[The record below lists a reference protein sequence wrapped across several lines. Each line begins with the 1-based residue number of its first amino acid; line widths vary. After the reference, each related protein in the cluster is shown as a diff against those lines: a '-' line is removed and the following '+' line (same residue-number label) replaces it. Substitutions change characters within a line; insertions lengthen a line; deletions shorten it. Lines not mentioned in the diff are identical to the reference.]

1 MTDVP
6 TKSTLT
12 KIYKESEEPSELAK
26 QRLYEISDEYLVNI
40 TYFPNPEDPN
50 KFKVEIKKYDDES
63 AVVESDWDT
72 LEGLKPYQQWVKV
85 EEIVHV
91 LLDKLGPE
99 LWEIC
104 GVDGCKEVS
113 VGPCPNHQ
121 S

>member
-1 MTDVP
+1 MIDVP
-6 TKSTLT
+6 SKAVLT
-12 KIYKESEEPSELAK
+12 KLYKESDEPSELAK

-50 KFKVEIKKYDDES
+50 KFKVEVKKYDDEE

-72 LEGLKPYQQWVKV
+72 LEGLKPFQQWVMV
-85 EEIVHV
+85 EQIVHV
-91 LLDKLGPE
+91 LLEKLGPE

-113 VGPCPNHQ
+113 VGPCPKHQ
-121 S
+121 Q